1 MAALCISKSI
11 PSARNA
17 CWKGSTISASP
28 WSMRAISTASKSAI
42 AGPGPGCTP
51 DPSSFRFFAP
61 PEFIMAANK
70 KLLILPGDGIGPEV
84 MRQVRRTIDWLGK
97 RRAVGFEVQ
106 EALVGGAAIDK
117 EGLPVSDATMEKAMA
132 ADAVLL
138 GAVGGPKWDSVP
150 FAKKPERGLLRLRK
164 DMELFANLRPAF
176 VFNALAEASTL
187 KDEVVRGLDLMFT
200 RELTGG
206 VYFGEPRGITT
217 LPDGTRRGIN
227 TQVYTTPEIIRV
239 GRVAFDLARKRRRK
253 VCSVEK
259 ANVMES
265 GVLWREEIQKLHDAD
280 YKDVELSHMY
290 ADNCCMQLVRNPKQ
304 FDVIVTDNLFGDL
317 LSDCAAMLTGSLGML
332 PSASLGEADASGR
345 RKALYEPVHGSAP
358 DIAGKDQANPLA
370 SILSFAMML
379 RYSFDLAEEAALVE
393 RAVKNALDSGARTG
407 DILQPGT
414 TRVSTTAMGDTVL
427 KALEKLV

>member
-1 MAALCISKSI
+1 
-11 PSARNA
+11 
-17 CWKGSTISASP
+17 
-28 WSMRAISTASKSAI
+28 
-42 AGPGPGCTP
+42 
-51 DPSSFRFFAP
+51 
-61 PEFIMAANK
+61 MAANK

-84 MRQVRRTIDWLGK
+84 MRQVRRTIDWIAK
-97 RRAVGFEVQ
+97 RRAIAFEVE
-106 EALVGGAAIDK
+106 EALVGGSAIDK
-117 EGLPVSDATMEKAMA
+117 EGMPVSDATVEKAKA

-138 GAVGGPKWDSVP
+138 GAVGGPKWDSLP

-176 VFNALAEASTL
+176 VFDALAEASTL
-187 KDEVVRGLDLMFT
+187 KTEVVKGLDLIFV

-217 LPDGTRRGIN
+217 LSDGTRRGIN

-239 GRVAFDLARKRRRK
+239 GHVAFDLARKRGRK

-265 GVLWREEIQKLHDAD
+265 GLLWREEIQKLRDAE

-290 ADNCCMQLVRNPKQ
+290 ADNCCMQLVRNPRQ

-332 PSASLGEADASGR
+332 PSASLGAADARGH
-345 RKALYEPVHGSAP
+345 RKAMYEPVHGSAP
-358 DIAGKDQANPLA
+358 DIAGKDLANPLA
-370 SILSFAMML
+370 SVLSLAMML
-379 RYSFDLAEEAALVE
+379 RYSFDQAEEAEVLE
-393 RAVKNALDSGARTG
+393 KAVDRVLAAGIRTQDIMTPGATK
-407 DILQPGT
+407 
-414 TRVSTTAMGDTVL
+414 VSTGAMGDALL
-427 KALEKLV
+427 KELERSAA

>member
-1 MAALCISKSI
+1 
-11 PSARNA
+11 
-17 CWKGSTISASP
+17 
-28 WSMRAISTASKSAI
+28 
-42 AGPGPGCTP
+42 
-51 DPSSFRFFAP
+51 
-61 PEFIMAANK
+61 MAANK

-97 RRAVGFEVQ
+97 RRAVAFEVE
-106 EALVGGAAIDK
+106 EALVGGAAIDH
-117 EGLPVSDATMEKAMA
+117 EGLPVSEATMQKAMA

-138 GAVGGPKWDSVP
+138 GAVGGPKWDNVP

-176 VFNALAEASTL
+176 VFDALAEASTL
-187 KDEVVRGLDLMFT
+187 KDEVVRGLDLIFV

-265 GVLWREEIQKLHDAD
+265 GVLWREEIQKLHDAE
-280 YKDVELSHMY
+280 YRDVELSHMY

-332 PSASLGEADASGR
+332 PSASLGAADARGH

-358 DIAGKDQANPLA
+358 DIAGKDLANPLA
-370 SILSFAMML
+370 SVLSLAMML
-379 RYSFDLAEEAALVE
+379 RYSFDQGAEADVLEK
-393 RAVKNALDSGARTG
+393 AVDRVLTAGIRTPDIMTPGATK
-407 DILQPGT
+407 
-414 TRVSTTAMGDTVL
+414 VSTQAMGDALL
-427 KALEKLV
+427 KELERAAA